1 MVESLRGKRVTL
13 VGLGTRQGGLGIA
26 RYLVAQGAHVT
37 VTDLRSADALADTIH
52 ALDGLPIRY
61 VLGRH
66 EERDFT
72 PEGADL
78 VVRNPAV
85 PRRAPF
91 LLLARE
97 HGVPVEME
105 MSLFFRACPAPIVG
119 VTGTKGKTTVST
131 LTGALLREAIPG
143 TRVGGNMG
151 VTALGQLEHLS
162 ADAPI
167 VLEISSWQLEALIE
181 HKLSPRIAVLTLIAE
196 DHLNTYDGFE
206 DYAATKRGITWH
218 QRPGDYLVVNRD
230 DPESWRAASET
241 VATVVPFGLTDGGA
255 DGAWVAGDELV
266 WRWQESEVRWPA
278 PQSPALRGPHGRR
291 NALASIAAAMLA
303 GGDAAAVRRGLAGFA
318 GVKDRMEVVATV
330 AGVTYIND
338 TTATAPVAVA
348 AALSALA
355 GRPGRVH
362 LLAGGADKKLDPT
375 PLAVAAAQDGAL
387 VYLFNGTATPGVQ
400 AALTGLGVEP
410 AGFFDSMRDAVEAA
424 SAAASPGDSVLLSP
438 GCASFGIFRD
448 EFDRGEQFRQ
458 AVAAIAG
465 THVEGASE

>member
-1 MVESLRGKRVTL
+1 MVDSLRGKRVTL

-26 RYLVAQGAHVT
+26 RYLVAQGAQVT
-37 VTDLRSADALADTIH
+37 VTDMRSAENLAETIA

-85 PRRAPF
+85 PRRAP
-91 LLLARE
+91 LLQLARE
-97 HGVPVEME
+97 HGVPIEME

-131 LTGALLREAIPG
+131 LTGSLLREAIPA

-151 VTALGQLEHLS
+151 VTALGQLDDLRP
-162 ADAPI
+162 DTPI
-167 VLEISSWQLEALIE
+167 VLELSSWQLEALIE
-181 HKLSPRIAVLTLIAE
+181 HKLAPRVAVLTLIAE

-218 QRPGDYLVVNRD
+218 QQPGDYLVVNRD
-230 DPESWRAASET
+230 DTESWRAAGET
-241 VATVVPFGLTDGGA
+241 SAHVVPFGLTDPGD
-255 DGAWVAGDELV
+255 DGAWAAGEELL
-266 WRWQESEVRWPA
+266 WRWRGAEARWPA
-278 PQSPALRGPHGRR
+278 PQSPALCGPHGQR
-291 NALASIAAAMLA
+291 NALAAIAAAMLA
-303 GGDAAAVRRGLAGFA
+303 GGTVEGIQRGLAGFT
-318 GVKDRMEVVATV
+318 GVKDRMEVVGTV
-330 AGVTYIND
+330 SGVTYIND
-338 TTATAPVAVA
+338 TTATAPVAAA

-355 GRPGRVH
+355 GSPGRIH
-362 LLAGGADKKLDPT
+362 LLAGGADKHLDPG
-375 PLAVAAAQDGAL
+375 PLAVAAAQSGAL
-387 VYLFNGTATPGVQ
+387 VYLFNGTATPGLH
-400 AALTGLGVEP
+400 AALRAQAVEP
-410 AGFFDSMRDAVEAA
+410 RGFFDSMCDAVGEAT
-424 SAAASPGDSVLLSP
+424 AAAVPGDTVLLSP
-438 GCASFGIFRD
+438 GCASFGLFRD

-465 THVEGASE
+465 AQAEKPSE